1 MNLMSTTRYEPISGS
16 TMFKALVDKPL
27 IIPACNIRIPCTA
40 NAIFRAAKDTDSPLI
55 IEIVKAEC
63 NLSDGYIG
71 INIDEFAQ
79 RMKQAASE
87 VEFDAWSLH
96 ADHISVKTGTQE
108 EIEDIKKLIKAQVTS
123 GFTSFAVDASHLFN
137 FEGETDYDQLKPN
150 IDATIELSHYIAELM
165 GDRSYGLEVEVGEIG
180 VKDSNGMVVTTPEE
194 ATVFIK
200 ALNDAEVYPHFLA
213 IANGSTHGNVYDKH
227 GVQTTQ
233 VSIDIAQTR
242 AIVKALKD
250 MGSNVKI
257 AQHGITGTP
266 LEFIKTVFPH
276 GDILKGNIATYWQ
289 NIVFDVLKLFEPE
302 LYGDVYTWVIETYG
316 GDGVSNE
323 ETFGKYA
330 IRELGLFNERIES
343 VGHDTFEAIDARI
356 YADTLLFVEAM
367 KTRNMA
373 SHVRHML

>member
-55 IEIVKAEC
+55 IEIARAEC

-200 ALNDAEVYPHFLA
+200 ALNDAKVYPHFLA